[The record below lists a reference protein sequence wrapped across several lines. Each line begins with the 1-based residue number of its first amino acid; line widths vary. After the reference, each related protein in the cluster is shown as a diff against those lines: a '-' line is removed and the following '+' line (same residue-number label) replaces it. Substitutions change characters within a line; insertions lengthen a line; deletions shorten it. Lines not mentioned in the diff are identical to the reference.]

1 MEKLVLI
8 HVDDI
13 EYHKIQNIAS
23 RMKITVDRIPEE
35 IVTAIISWANLQ
47 TEPIKKP
54 QI

>member
-23 RMKITVDRIPEE
+23 RMKIDCRPDTGRNSDSE
-35 IVTAIISWANLQ
+35 L
-47 TEPIKKP
+47 
-54 QI
+54 